1 MPITHG
7 IHIVEMTPVVRT
19 NRRYVFVVALAALG
33 IALSIRAFAAVR
45 ELEHDHLKRE
55 FESKASDR
63 LAALQAGMDLRVD
76 APHSVRSLFVAS
88 ETVTRQE
95 FGLFVRELA
104 EDPGIE
110 ALEWIPRVTE
120 ALEKLVVL
128 ASADWATLRLPKKGE
143 PGLHL
148 VAAAGPAVVEFPPI
162 PMFTE
167 AMTLSTA
174 AFTEGRI
181 TECCRQKIHLV
192 RSVED
197 QTFSQAECFLG
208 RGHPNQEASRL
219 H

>member
-1 MPITHG
+1 M
-7 IHIVEMTPVVRT
+7 
-19 NRRYVFVVALAALG
+19 
-33 IALSIRAFAAVR
+33 
-45 ELEHDHLKRE
+45 
-55 FESKASDR
+55 
-63 LAALQAGMDLRVD
+63 
-76 APHSVRSLFVAS
+76 
-88 ETVTRQE
+88 
-95 FGLFVRELA
+95 
-104 EDPGIE
+104 
-110 ALEWIPRVTE
+110 
-120 ALEKLVVL
+120 EKLVVL

-208 RGHPNQEASRL
+208 RGHPNQRGQQITLSTRTILILSFLLVAL
-219 H
+219 LVGVLGAFGLQIK